1 MTMWRQAL
9 IGPESTVRE
18 AVETIDA
25 AGVQI
30 AIVVDGDGR
39 LLGTVTDGDVRR
51 AILRGV
57 ALDDAV
63 AQVMN
68 HNPTTAREDDDRETL
83 LRLMQ
88 QRKLHQI
95 PLLDAT
101 WRVVGLQVLDQ
112 LLQPARRENPVVLM
126 AGGLGSRLSPL
137 TDETPKPLLHVG
149 TKPILET
156 ILEAFVQHGFG
167 RFYLSVNYLA
177 EQVEAYFRDGSQ
189 WGVQIEYLRERE
201 RLGTAGALSLLPQ
214 RPTAPLVVMNGD
226 LLTRLNFAQLLD
238 FHTEHAA
245 AATMCVRDYEMQVP
259 YGVIQTRNH
268 RILDIQEKPTERYL
282 VNAGVYVLQPETLRL
297 IPQEASFNMPDLFKL
312 LIAREEET
320 AVFPIREYWMDI
332 GQVDDFKRANGDYEQ
347 VFAQGGP
354 PESQVL

>member
-1 MTMWRQAL
+1 M
-9 IGPESTVRE
+9 
-18 AVETIDA
+18 
-25 AGVQI
+25 
-30 AIVVDGDGR
+30 VDGDGR

-68 HNPTTAREDDDRETL
+68 HNPTTARQEDDRETL
-83 LRLMQ
+83 LRLMR

-101 WRVVGLQVLDQ
+101 WRVVGLQVLDH
-112 LLQPARRENPVVLM
+112 LLQPTRRENPVVLM

-137 TDETPKPLLHVG
+137 TDDTPKPLLHVG
-149 TKPILET
+149 SKPILET
-156 ILEAFVQHGFG
+156 ILEAFVHHGFG
-167 RFYLSVNYLA
+167 TFFLSVNYLA
-177 EQVEAYFRDGSQ
+177 EQVEAHFGDGSR

-214 RPTAPLVVMNGD
+214 RPTAPLFVMNGD
-226 LLTRLNFAQLLD
+226 LLTRLNFGTLLD

-245 AATMCVRDYEMQVP
+245 AATMCVREYEMQVP
-259 YGVIQTRNH
+259 YGVIETRSH
-268 RILDIQEKPTERYL
+268 RILDIREKPTERYL
-282 VNAGVYVLQPETLRL
+282 VNAGVYVLQPETLDL
-297 IPQEASFNMPDLFKL
+297 IPEDAFFDMPDLFKR
-312 LIAREEET
+312 LIERDRET

-332 GQVDDFKRANGDYEQ
+332 GQVADFKRANGDYDE
-347 VFAQGGP
+347 VF
-354 PESQVL
+354 S

>member
-1 MTMWRQAL
+1 MMKWQQAL

-30 AIVVDGDGR
+30 AIVADGDGR

-68 HNPTTAREDDDRETL
+68 ENPTTARQDDDRETL
-83 LRLMQ
+83 LRLMR

-101 WRVVGLQVLDQ
+101 WRVVGLQVLDN
-112 LLQPARRENPVVLM
+112 LLQLTRRENPVVLM

-137 TDETPKPLLHVG
+137 TDDTPKPLLHVG
-149 TKPILET
+149 AKPILET

-167 RFYLSVNYLA
+167 TFYLSVNYLA
-177 EQVEAYFRDGSQ
+177 EQVEAYFGDGSQ
-189 WGVQIEYLRERE
+189 WGIKIQYLRERE
-201 RLGTAGALSLLPQ
+201 RLGTAGALSLLPE
-214 RPTAPLVVMNGD
+214 RPVAPLFVMNGD

-238 FHTEHAA
+238 FHAEHAA
-245 AATMCVRDYEMQVP
+245 AATMCVREYEMQVP
-259 YGVIQTRNH
+259 YGVIETRNH
-268 RILDIQEKPTERYL
+268 RILNIREKPTERYL
-282 VNAGVYVLQPETLRL
+282 VNAGVYVLQPETLGL
-297 IPQEASFNMPDLFKL
+297 IPQDAFFDMPDLFKR
-312 LIAREEET
+312 LIDRDQET

-332 GQVDDFKRANGDYEQ
+332 GQVADFKRANGDYDE
-347 VFAQGGP
+347 VF
-354 PESQVL
+354 S